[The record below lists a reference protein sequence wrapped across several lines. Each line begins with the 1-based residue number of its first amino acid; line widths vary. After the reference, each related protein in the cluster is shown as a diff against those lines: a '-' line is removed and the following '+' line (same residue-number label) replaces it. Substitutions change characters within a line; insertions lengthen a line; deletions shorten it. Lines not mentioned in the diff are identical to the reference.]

1 LVAGVLVVAPIYLSA
16 LLLLKAMG
24 SLIGLVKPIAKV
36 LPEWLP
42 AVQIVSLL
50 LILIVCFLVGVGI
63 RTKVG
68 LALWEQ
74 AERSLFQKIPGY
86 GLVRSLTQRLAGES
100 SEATWTPALA
110 EIEEAL
116 VPAFIIEE
124 LGRRTPYR
132 ICSLCPDTIGWRRLY
147 S

>member
-1 LVAGVLVVAPIYLSA
+1 MRSPIQFAVRSLVAGVLVVAPIYLSA

-74 AERSLFQKIPGY
+74 AERSLFQENPR
-86 GLVRSLTQRLAGES
+86 LRARSKPNST
-100 SEATWTPALA
+100 
-110 EIEEAL
+110 
-116 VPAFIIEE
+116 
-124 LGRRTPYR
+124 LGR
-132 ICSLCPDTIGWRRLY
+132 GE
-147 S
+147 